1 MTAPK
6 LQEEPLVAPTPPSSV
21 ECFSE
26 AECSSPMPADDNNDL
41 LEKGNEEVPA
51 SSKLQ
56 EPTVS
61 VSSSVE
67 CMSQAES
74 ASPALADG
82 GAELL
87 NKFTEEVP
95 ASSNAV
101 NGQDIGESNA
111 KTCPAEIDVSSYSL
125 YQTWQQK
132 YLYTTKI
139 K

>member
-1 MTAPK
+1 
-6 LQEEPLVAPTPPSSV
+6 
-21 ECFSE
+21 
-26 AECSSPMPADDNNDL
+26 MPADDSTDL

-51 SSKLQ
+51 SPQIPK
-56 EPTVS
+56 

-74 ASPALADG
+74 ASPTPGDG
-82 GAELL
+82 GTELL
-87 NKFTEEVP
+87 DKFAEELP

-111 KTCPAEIDVSSYSL
+111 KTSPVEIDVSSYSL